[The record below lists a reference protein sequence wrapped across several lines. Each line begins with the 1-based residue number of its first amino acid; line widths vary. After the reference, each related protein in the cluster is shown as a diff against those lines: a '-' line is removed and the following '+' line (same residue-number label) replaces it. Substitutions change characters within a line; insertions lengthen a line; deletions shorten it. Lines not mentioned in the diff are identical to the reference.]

1 MFRCSL
7 FRAPRPS
14 LAEVQKSTFSQSQI
28 DEVNREMVAW
38 IDMMQDYKMGMV
50 NTLKVAEWRIH
61 QPIGIRS
68 DYKRVVAILM
78 KRHKN
83 DNEKTMKNSMLW
95 VCGFKYKEKWYFFL
109 PSESMS
115 LPSDYYGG
123 EKYKA
128 LSWEKL
134 ESIAEKEMKG
144 YIKYSKKEKKW
155 VINDLWIR
163 GYMDN
168 GTYLATEDD
177 QISDKEIMALPEE
190 YWIQRYMPSRIMGQR
205 AREVIDRDKTRDDQ
219 KYREGLYSEEEWTQI
234 LKLRDPKTPEDWKL
248 KSKYHKKIAFSDY
261 VISAK
266 NLTDF

>member
-1 MFRCSL
+1 MFSCSL
-7 FRAPRPS
+7 FKPPRPS
-14 LAEVQKSTFSQSQI
+14 LTEVQNITFSQAQI
-28 DEVNREMVAW
+28 DEVNQEMVEW

-50 NTLKVAEWRIH
+50 NVLRAGEWKIH

-68 DYKRVVAILM
+68 DYKRVVAIQTL
-78 KRHKN
+78 RSEN
-83 DNEKTMKNSMLW
+83 DHETTMKNYMLW
-95 VCGFKYKEKWYFFL
+95 ICGFRYKEKWYFFR
-109 PSESMS
+109 PSESMAI
-115 LPSDYYGG
+115 PSEYYGG

-190 YWIQRYMPSRIMGQR
+190 YWIRRYMPFQVVSERVMERIDED
-205 AREVIDRDKTRDDQ
+205 RETEDINYKN
-219 KYREGLYSEEEWTQI
+219 GSYSNEEWDQI
-234 LKLRDPKTPEDWKL
+234 LKLRNPKTENDWKIL
-248 KSKYHKKIAFSDY
+248 RKYQKKFIEDPYINAALELREF
-261 VISAK
+261 
-266 NLTDF
+266 